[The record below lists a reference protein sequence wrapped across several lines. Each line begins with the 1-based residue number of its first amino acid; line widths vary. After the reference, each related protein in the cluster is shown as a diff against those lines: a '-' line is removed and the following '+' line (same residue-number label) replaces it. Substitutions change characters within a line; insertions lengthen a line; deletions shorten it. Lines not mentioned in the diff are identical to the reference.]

1 VAFFYFVVLRRNNH
15 QSSKLNISSHEQQIE
30 SEGEIEDED
39 SINIYSKEQ
48 NPILFE
54 NDEPISDDEQ
64 VRKFKFQV
72 YCVASCM
79 SKLILFCDSSRRDNQ
94 VLQ

>member
-1 VAFFYFVVLRRNNH
+1 VVFFFFDFVILNRNIH

-54 NDEPISDDEQ
+54 NDEQISDDEQ
-64 VRKFKFQV
+64 VRKF
-72 YCVASCM
+72 
-79 SKLILFCDSSRRDNQ
+79 
-94 VLQ
+94 